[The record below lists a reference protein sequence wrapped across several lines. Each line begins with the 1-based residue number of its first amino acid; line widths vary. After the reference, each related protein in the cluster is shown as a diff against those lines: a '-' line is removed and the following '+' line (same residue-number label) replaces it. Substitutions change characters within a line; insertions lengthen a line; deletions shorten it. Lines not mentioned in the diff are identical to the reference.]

1 MSLELLLPLTLIDL
15 TPSPP
20 SSSRRRRRNELR
32 SHCRYRTALFHH
44 RAATVS
50 ALKTPSPGS
59 PPTSVAQLCSIVAGA
74 ISVPPVSPS
83 VVPLSPSCSRSAL
96 LCSRL
101 LASRLETFDMETK
114 CCTWGIAD
122 VRGNRGKGRPLN
134 KKQREWRLSTP
145 LSLRLVRLFV
155 HDELI
160 LVFDLL
166 RLFVHDFLHPPQLS
180 SLPQREAESLCPAS
194 FRRSR
199 RSLHCR
205 ELSQPPPTL
214 GGTTSALLPLSISQL
229 RCYNVIVNCLIGI
242 DSGPR

>member
-101 LASRLETFDMETK
+101 LASSSRHCHREKLNLSALHRSAARAAL
-114 CCTWGIAD
+114 CTAASSASHHQLWAALLLLFF
-122 VRGNRGKGRPLN
+122 PFPFP
-134 KKQREWRLSTP
+134 S
-145 LSLRLVRLFV
+145 LSL
-155 HDELI
+155 
-160 LVFDLL
+160 
-166 RLFVHDFLHPPQLS
+166 LH
-180 SLPQREAESLCPAS
+180 
-194 FRRSR
+194 SR
-199 RSLHCR
+199 
-205 ELSQPPPTL
+205 
-214 GGTTSALLPLSISQL
+214 L